1 LDKLLSIKTQKEKMT
16 EQEISKLRLKNQ
28 LITHSKFD
36 SLSEIVAHL
45 GAVQAQDFK
54 MAKIALG
61 SRYDCT
67 HISHIDKSFDSK
79 ELIRTHILR
88 PTWHIVAAEDI
99 YWMLDI
105 SAVQVKK
112 LMQTNNK
119 HLELDEKTLQKCNSI
134 IEKIL
139 SDNELS
145 RNEIMFELNQHGINT
160 DDLRS
165 SHIMINA
172 ELDGIV
178 CNGNIK
184 GRDIT
189 YSLLSDRVTNK
200 IMYAKEESCSILA
213 RKYFKSHGPATL
225 QDFVWWSGLKIS
237 DCKKALESIRKDFAC
252 FNFNDQEYFFKE
264 LELENRNLA
273 NIQLLAAFDEFLVSY
288 KSRFISITEDNTSI
302 AFTKNGIFRPIVV
315 QDAKVIGIWKYNAK
329 SKQNKVEIE
338 YFDKNTEIDPE
349 ILINSISQ
357 IENFLTNDIEG

>member
-1 LDKLLSIKTQKEKMT
+1 MT
-16 EQEISKLRLKNQ
+16 KQEISKLRLKNQ
-28 LITHSKFD
+28 LITHSKYN

-61 SRYDCT
+61 SRYDCSY
-67 HISHIDKSFDSK
+67 IADIDKSFDSK

-105 SAVQVKK
+105 SAEQVKK
-112 LMQTNNK
+112 LMKSNNK
-119 HLELDEKTLQKCNSI
+119 NLELDEKTLQKCNSI
-134 IEKIL
+134 IAKIL

-145 RNEIMFELNQHGINT
+145 RNEIMFELNQQGINT
-160 DDLRS
+160 EDLRS
-165 SHIMINA
+165 SHIMLNA

-200 IMYAKEESCSILA
+200 IMYAKEESCSLLA
-213 RKYFKSHGPATL
+213 RKYFTSHGPATL

-237 DCKKALESIRKDFAC
+237 DCKKAVESIRKDFDC

-264 LELENRNLA
+264 LELELKFEKRNLA
-273 NIQLLAAFDEFLVSY
+273 NIHLLAAFDEFLVSY

-315 QDAKVIGIWKYNAK
+315 QNAKVIGIWKYNAK
-329 SKQNKVEIE
+329 SKQSKVEIE

-349 ILINSISQ
+349 ILFNSISQ